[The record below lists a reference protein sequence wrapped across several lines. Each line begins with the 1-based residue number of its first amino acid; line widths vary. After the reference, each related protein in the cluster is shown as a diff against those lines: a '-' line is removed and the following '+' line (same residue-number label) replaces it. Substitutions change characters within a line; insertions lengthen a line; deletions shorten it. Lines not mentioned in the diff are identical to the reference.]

1 MEKEKLIHLAVKC
14 LKALFIILCVAIAL
28 IIIYIAKE
36 IKLVKIIQYIIGI
49 LSPVFFGFLI
59 AWLFDP
65 LVGFLT
71 KKKISR
77 FVATIIVYLLII
89 LFFVFIINIFLPV
102 LYDQI
107 KDFANLSPKL
117 LDTGK
122 SNLDMIIK
130 HFTSRFHLDFE
141 NIRTIVY
148 KTIISNFS
156 KVSNFN
162 PDFVLNVVKSL
173 LKTSIESFLSF
184 IIGFYILI
192 DLPNIRSRARKLIK
206 GKRTVFIVKTIKELE
221 DTFRQY
227 VKSTF
232 IVVILLC
239 ICQSL
244 AFKISGLP
252 SPLAFGFFCAFT
264 NMIQYIGPYI
274 GGIPAVVVGF
284 TISPS
289 VGVASLISVILCQFI
304 ESYLITPNIMSKTMK
319 LHPVLIILGLSVG
332 ATFGIVGMIFAT
344 PIMACLRVI
353 YLSVKGEFK
362 WKSF

>member
-1 MEKEKLIHLAVKC
+1 MEKEKLIHLGIKC
-14 LKALFIILCVAIAL
+14 LKALFIILCVAITL
-28 IIIYIAKE
+28 IVIYIAKE
-36 IKLVKIIQYIIGI
+36 IKLIEIFQYIIGI
-49 LSPVFFGFLI
+49 IFPVFFGFLI

-65 LVGFLT
+65 LVTFLT

-77 FVATIIVYLLII
+77 FVSTILVYLLII
-89 LFFVFIINIFLPV
+89 LFFIFVINIFLPV

-107 KDFANLSPKL
+107 KDFANMSPKL

-122 SNLDMIIK
+122 NNLDMIIK
-130 HFTSRFHLDFE
+130 HFTTRFHLDFDTIK
-141 NIRTIVY
+141 NIVY
-148 KTIISNFS
+148 KNIMANFERISD
-156 KVSNFN
+156 FN
-162 PDFVLNVVKSL
+162 PDFVLNIVKSL
-173 LKTSIESFLSF
+173 VKTSIESFLSF

-192 DLPNIRSRARKLIK
+192 DLPNIRTKAKKLIK
-206 GKRTVFIVKTIKELE
+206 GEKTVFLVKTIKELE
-221 DTFRQY
+221 NTFRQY

-239 ICQSL
+239 ICQTL

-264 NMIQYIGPYI
+264 NMIPYIGPYI

-284 TISPS
+284 TISAS
-289 VGVASLISVILCQFI
+289 IGVATLISVILCQFI

-319 LHPVLIILGLSVG
+319 LHPVLIIIGLSVG
-332 ATFGIVGMIFAT
+332 ASFGILGMIFAT
-344 PIMACLRVI
+344 PIMSCLRVI
-353 YLSVKGEFK
+353 YLSLKGEFK

>member
-77 FVATIIVYLLII
+77 FVATIIVYLFII

-148 KTIISNFS
+148 KTIISNF
-156 KVSNFN
+156 N

-192 DLPNIRSRARKLIK
+192 DLPNIRSRAKKLIK

-264 NMIQYIGPYI
+264 NMIPYIGPYI

>member
-1 MEKEKLIHLAVKC
+1 MEKEKLIHLGIKC

-36 IKLVKIIQYIIGI
+36 IKLFKIIQYIIGI
-49 LSPVFFGFLI
+49 LSPLFVGFLI

-65 LVGFLT
+65 VVNFLT

-77 FVATIIVYLLII
+77 FIATLLVYLFII
-89 LFFVFIINIFLPV
+89 LFFVFIINIFLPL

-107 KDFANLSPKL
+107 KEFANLSPKL
-117 LDTGK
+117 LDNAK
-122 SNLDMIIK
+122 VNLDMIIK
-130 HFTSRFHLDFE
+130 HFTTRFHLDFYA
-141 NIRTIVY
+141 IRNMVY
-148 KTIISNFS
+148 KNIIENFS

-162 PDFVLNVVKSL
+162 PDFVLNIVKAL
-173 LKTSIESFLSF
+173 LKTSLESFLSL

-192 DLPNIRSRARKLIK
+192 DLPNIRTRAKKLIK
-206 GKRTVFIVKTIKELE
+206 GKRTIFIVKTIKELE
-221 DTFRQY
+221 ETFRQY

-232 IVVILLC
+232 FVVIILC

-252 SPLAFGFFCAFT
+252 SPLAFGLFCAFT
-264 NMIQYIGPYI
+264 NMIPYIGPYI

-289 VGVASLISVILCQFI
+289 IGVATLISVILCQFI

-319 LHPVLIILGLSVG
+319 LHPVFIILGLSIG
-332 ATFGIVGMIFAT
+332 ATFGIAGMIFAT
-344 PIMACLRVI
+344 PILACLRVI
-353 YLSVKGEFK
+353 YLGLKGEFG
-362 WKSF
+362 WK

>member
-77 FVATIIVYLLII
+77 FVATII
-89 LFFVFIINIFLPV
+89 VFIINIFLPV

-264 NMIQYIGPYI
+264 NMIPYIGPYI